1 MQSFHFCLRSSSD
14 LALLITFCSFR
25 IEKNVLVREAP
36 SELNWTVMLQL
47 VVVVSSFFCSA
58 TYSCFLLLRSGL
70 KSVAG
75 KNWGKKEEGVVE
87 I

>member
-1 MQSFHFCLRSSSD
+1 MQSFHFCLRSSSE

-47 VVVVSSFFCSA
+47 VVVSSFFFSA

-75 KNWGKKEEGVVE
+75 KNWGRKEGVVE